1 MKIKP
6 FQTAFER
13 AVENPQYDTVAISGP
28 RGLGK
33 TFLLARILTRCLTPG
48 DSLHEPGKEYILGS
62 ATLKQARQITGYIRE
77 WLGDDPAYRWVDS
90 ANRLS
95 CTHLPTNTHL
105 TAISS
110 NAKSSFGIVNVPLVC
125 LDEPGALEI
134 VGGQMLADSLFTAQG
149 KPGSRLK
156 LVLAGTLGPLAV
168 ESGHWWF
175 DLINTGSDA
184 LTHVQH
190 FAGDIDGWDSWKTI
204 QRANPLVNVDAHTR
218 QVLLAERDAAR
229 KDTRLKARFL
239 TYRLNVPTPDETTV
253 LLTLPEWRKVVA
265 REAPPREGRPV
276 VSADIGHSRAWTAAT
291 AMWANGRVE
300 AFALAPGIPDL
311 DAQERR
317 DHVPKGVYSRL
328 AEQGSLMVAEGLN
341 VPEVSQLVETIREKW
356 GRPKVILSDRFHYKS
371 LEDAVRGYGRL
382 EPRVARYSEST
393 ADIRAL
399 RRMALDGPMSV
410 AEDSKALIGASMART
425 MVKNDDGG
433 STMLLKRGSNNEG
446 RDDVVAALVLGCGYL
461 ERQPK
466 RRGGI
471 YLGSTND

>member
-6 FQTAFER
+6 FQTTFER
-13 AVENPQYDTVAISGP
+13 AVENPQFDTVAISGP

-48 DSLHEPGKEYILGS
+48 DFLHQPGREYILGS

-95 CTHLPTNTHL
+95 CTHVPTNTHL

-134 VGGQMLADSLFTAQG
+134 VGGEMLADSLFTAQG

-156 LVLAGTLGPLAV
+156 LVMAGTLGPLAT
-168 ESGHWWF
+168 EKGHWWF
-175 DLINTGSDA
+175 DLINAGTTS

-190 FAGDIDGWDSWKTI
+190 FYGDVGGWDSWATI
-204 QRANPLVNVDAHTR
+204 RRANPLVSVDAHTR
-218 QVLLAERDAAR
+218 RVILAERDAAR

-253 LLTLPEWRKVVA
+253 LLTLPEWRKVAA

-276 VSADIGHSRAWTAAT
+276 VAADIGHSRAWTAAT
-291 AMWANGRVE
+291 ATWSNGRVE
-300 AFALAPGIPDL
+300 AFALAPGLPDL
-311 DAQERR
+311 EAQEKR
-317 DHVPKGVYSRL
+317 DGVPKGIYAKL
-328 AEQGSLMVAEGLN
+328 ADEGSLLVSEGLH
-341 VPEVSQLVETIREKW
+341 VPLVAQLVDTIRERW
-356 GRPKVILSDRFHYKS
+356 GRPRVIVSDRFHFKS
-371 LEDAVRGYGRL
+371 LVDAVKGKAVL
-382 EPRVARYSEST
+382 EPRVSQWSEAT
-393 ADIRAL
+393 ADIKAF
-399 RRMALDGPMSV
+399 RRMALDGPMAV
-410 AEDSKALIGASMART
+410 APDSQLLVGASLARS
-425 MVKNDDGG
+425 MVENDKAGN
-433 STMLLKRGSNNEG
+433 TRLLKMGSNNQG
-446 RDDVVAALVLGCGYL
+446 RDDVISALVLACGYL

-466 RRGGI
+466 RRGI
-471 YLGSTND
+471 FLGSTND